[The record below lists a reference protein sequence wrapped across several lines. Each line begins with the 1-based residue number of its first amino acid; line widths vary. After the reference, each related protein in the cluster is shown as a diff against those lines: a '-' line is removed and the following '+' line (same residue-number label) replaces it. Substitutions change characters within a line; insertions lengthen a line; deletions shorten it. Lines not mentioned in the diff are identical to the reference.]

1 MQLTLFPDWTLP
13 NSLPWI
19 SFKLKL
25 KTGEFP
31 NKWHPKML
39 PGYYHLCLH
48 RPHKLP
54 VFDENRL
61 FQVTELPTLVL
72 QLAKSRH
79 KIHWIWRLQLLV
91 VEMLVDIWRSGGRY
105 AGRYQDILQD
115 EVLKFK
121 IFWKKS
127 SFLIFNIKSWSAW
140 WYDKYKQNVW
150 GNSIIQN
157 HYRHHHHHIIMEEI
171 RVWSPAYQPDF
182 SARGEMRWE
191 GRGRPAEIQGLAIDA
206 YMPPYL
212 DIYSILLCIRNI
224 FSDCFGFI
232 SIR

>member
-1 MQLTLFPDWTLP
+1 
-13 NSLPWI
+13 
-19 SFKLKL
+19 
-25 KTGEFP
+25 
-31 NKWHPKML
+31 ML

-54 VFDENRL
+54 VFDENRF

-79 KIHWIWRLQLLV
+79 KFHWIWRLQLLA
-91 VEMLVDIWRSGGRY
+91 VEMLVDIWRSG
-105 AGRYQDILQD
+105 GRYQDILQD

-140 WYDKYKQNVW
+140 YDKDKQNVW

-182 SARGEMRWE
+182 SAREEMRWE

-206 YMPPYL
+206 YMLPYL
-212 DIYSILLCIRNI
+212 DIYSILLFIRNI
-224 FSDCFGFI
+224 FVRLFWIYEYKVVHYCTLSLCLWPTVVNI
-232 SIR
+232 ESHRTIAQ